1 MFIVGLLECFFLV
14 NKNLVRA
21 SSCGIL
27 VAVNRQTDTARPG
40 ALATALRRLCCR
52 AGVDAA
58 APPPRPLL
66 GRLKGTRTRTR
77 PAGFSFLLWDNA
89 TTQTHGWFFI
99 SSLGISVDDGL

>member
-58 APPPRPLL
+58 APPPDPRAPGGPRLAR
-66 GRLKGTRTRTR
+66 GRAASSALDDAPDP
-77 PAGFSFLLWDNA
+77 PAP
-89 TTQTHGWFFI
+89 
-99 SSLGISVDDGL
+99 